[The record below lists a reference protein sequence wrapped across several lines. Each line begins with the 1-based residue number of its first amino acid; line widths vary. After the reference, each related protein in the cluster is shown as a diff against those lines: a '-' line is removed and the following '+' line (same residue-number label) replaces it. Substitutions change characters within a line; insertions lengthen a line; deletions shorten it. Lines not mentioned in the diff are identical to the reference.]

1 MGRASASGRAA
12 ALNRAPGPVFSFHCE
27 ASGFWGARYHR
38 PNLSELHSDS
48 SSSSG
53 APAQQPPLWRQ
64 LQLTAV
70 ALASIRAGTSG
81 SVAFEAVEPA
91 MRPGVQALGFQVL
104 RWLGRAEALR
114 RHLAK
119 RTPPPLPDAL
129 LCTALALAWDGERA
143 PYEPFTLVDQAVEA
157 AKRNPA
163 TRAQASFINACLRR
177 FLRERD
183 ELVAAT
189 DTEPVA
195 QWNHPRWWIERL
207 KRDHPREWQRV
218 LGADNAQAPMTL
230 RVNARKST
238 AASYLLELEAAG
250 FAATRVGPVGLQLA
264 RARPVQQ
271 LPGFA
276 EGASSV
282 QDAAAQ
288 MAAPLLLDG
297 LLPLAPGA
305 APLRVLD
312 ACAAPGGKTA
322 HLLELAGPEAVDVI
336 ALEVDAVRARRIDD
350 TLARIGLPAKV
361 VVADA
366 SRPAQWWDGT
376 PFDAILLDAPCTASG
391 IVRRHPDVRWLRRE
405 SDTAQLAA
413 QQAALLAALW
423 PLVRPGGR
431 LLYCTC
437 SVFREEGSQ
446 QIDAFLVHNTDARLL
461 PSPGHLLPQSG
472 SNGRSVPDNPS
483 GDHDG
488 FFYALLEKRPH

>member
-1 MGRASASGRAA
+1 M
-12 ALNRAPGPVFSFHCE
+12 L
-27 ASGFWGARYHR
+27 
-38 PNLSELHSDS
+38 
-48 SSSSG
+48 
-53 APAQQPPLWRQ
+53 QPPLWRQ
-64 LQLTAV
+64 LQLTAT
-70 ALASIRAGTSG
+70 ALAAIRAGTSG
-81 SVAFEAVEPA
+81 AVAFEAVEPA
-91 MRPGVQALGFQVL
+91 LRPGVQALGFQVL

-129 LCTALALAWDGERA
+129 LCTALALAWDADHA
-143 PYEPFTLVDQAVEA
+143 PYEPFTLVDQTVEA

-183 ELVAAT
+183 ELIALT
-189 DTEPVA
+189 EREPVA

-207 KRDHPREWQRV
+207 RHDHPRDWQRV
-218 LGADNAQAPMTL
+218 LAADNQQAPMTL
-230 RVNARKST
+230 RVNTRKT
-238 AASYLLELEAAG
+238 TVADYRQALAALHLPS
-250 FAATRVGPVGLQLA
+250 RPVALSGLQLE

-276 EGASSV
+276 EGECSV

-288 MAAPLLLDG
+288 LAAPLLLDG
-297 LLPLAPGA
+297 LQPVTPG

-322 HLLELAGPEAVDVI
+322 HLLEMATTSPIDVS
-336 ALEVDAVRARRIDD
+336 ALEVDATRSRRIDE
-350 TLARIGLPAKV
+350 TLARLGLQAKV
-361 VVADA
+361 LVADA
-366 SRPAQWWDGT
+366 SRPAPWWDGQ

-405 SDTAQLAA
+405 SDIGQLAL
-413 QQAALLAALW
+413 QQAMLLASLW

-437 SVFREEGSQ
+437 SVFREEGSH
-446 QIDAFLVHNTDARLL
+446 QIDAFLAHNTDALL
-461 PSPGHLLPQSG
+461 RPSPGHLLPQSG
-472 SNGRSVPDNPS
+472 GIARSVPDNVL

-488 FFYALLEKRPH
+488 FFYALLEKRLR

>member
-1 MGRASASGRAA
+1 MPDSPDSIPAS
-12 ALNRAPGPVFSFHCE
+12 PGSPGS
-27 ASGFWGARYHR
+27 
-38 PNLSELHSDS
+38 
-48 SSSSG
+48 
-53 APAQQPPLWRQ
+53 PPLWRQ
-64 LQLTAV
+64 LQLTAA
-70 ALASIRAGTSG
+70 ALASIRSGVSG
-81 SVAFEAVEPA
+81 SVAFEAVEPGL
-91 MRPGVQALGFQVL
+91 RPGVQALGFQVL

-114 RHLAK
+114 RQLAK
-119 RTPPPLPDAL
+119 RTPPPAADAL
-129 LCTALALAWDGERA
+129 LCTALALAWDAARS

-157 AKRNPA
+157 AKRNPG

-189 DTEPVA
+189 EREPVA

-218 LGADNAQAPMTL
+218 LSADNMQAPMTL
-230 RVNARKST
+230 RVNVRKT
-238 AASYLLELEAAG
+238 DVASFQRALEAARLQ
-250 FAATRVGPVGLQLA
+250 AVPVGPSGLQLA

-271 LPGFA
+271 LPGFP
-276 EGASSV
+276 EGEFSV

-288 MAAPLLLDG
+288 LAAPLLLDG
-297 LLPLAPGA
+297 LRPQGPS
-305 APLRVLD
+305 PMRVLD

-322 HLLELAGPEAVDVI
+322 HLLEFAAPGTIEVT
-336 ALEVDAVRARRIDD
+336 ALEVDAARSRRIDE
-350 TLARIGLPAKV
+350 TLARLSMSAKV

-366 SRPAQWWDGT
+366 SRPAQWWDGV

-405 SDTAQLAA
+405 SDIEQLAL
-413 QQAALLAALW
+413 QQAMLLAGLW
-423 PLVRPGGR
+423 PLVRQGGR

-437 SVFREEGSQ
+437 SVFREEGSH
-446 QIDAFLVHNTDARLL
+446 QIEAFLAHNTDARLL

-472 SNGRSVPDNPS
+472 VNARGVPDNPL

-488 FFYALLEKRPH
+488 FFYALLEKL

>member
-1 MGRASASGRAA
+1 MPHLPSDHH
-12 ALNRAPGPVFSFHCE
+12 PE
-27 ASGFWGARYHR
+27 A
-38 PNLSELHSDS
+38 
-48 SSSSG
+48 
-53 APAQQPPLWRQ
+53 APAAQPPLWRQ
-64 LQLTAV
+64 LQLTAA
-70 ALASIRAGTSG
+70 ALASIRAGSSG
-81 SVAFEAVEPA
+81 SVAFDAVEPA
-91 MRPGVQALGFQVL
+91 LRPGVQALGFQVL

-129 LCTALALAWDGERA
+129 LCTALALAWDA
-143 PYEPFTLVDQAVEA
+143 QHSPYEPFTLVDQAVEA

-189 DTEPVA
+189 DHEPVA

-207 KRDHPREWQRV
+207 KRDHPRDWQRV
-218 LGADNAQAPMTL
+218 LSADNAQAPMTL
-230 RVNARKST
+230 RVNRLKTSV
-238 AASYLLELEAAG
+238 AAYRLALQA
-250 FAATRVGPVGLQLA
+250 VGLDGVPVGADGLQLV

-276 EGASSV
+276 EGECSV

-288 MAAPLLLDG
+288 MAAPLLLEG
-297 LLPLAPGA
+297 MRAVEPGA

-322 HLLELAGPEAVDVI
+322 HLIEFAGPAAIEVT
-336 ALEVDAVRARRIDD
+336 ALEVDAARARRIDD
-350 TLARIGLPAKV
+350 TLGRLGLSAKV

-366 SRPAQWWDGT
+366 ARPAAWWDGT

-405 SDTAQLAA
+405 SDTGQLAA

-446 QIDAFLVHNTDARLL
+446 QIDAFLAHNTDARLA

-472 SNGRSVPDNPS
+472 AIARAVPDNPS